1 MLADLRLW
9 RGFPAFFIW
18 AGFVGAAFADPLV
31 LPEISVIGSGG
42 APLPASA
49 SEKTV
54 SGEDIWA
61 QPAARPGEILE
72 QTPGLIVSQHSGE
85 GKANQYYLRG
95 FNLDHGTDLAIT
107 VDGMPANMRTHG
119 HGQGYADVNFLIP
132 ELVQSMRVRKGPYFA
147 DEGDFASA
155 GAISLNYLDT
165 LPKNIAQVTLGSFGY
180 RRGVFAGSTAVANG
194 SLLGALELNSY
205 NGPWATPDEVR
216 KINGVMRYSQGTS
229 LDGFSITAMAY
240 DNRWT
245 STDQVAQ
252 RAVDS
257 GMIDRFGTLDPT
269 DGGKSSR
276 YSLSGRWS
284 QSTDSTVTKVDAYVI
299 RSTLQLFNNFTY
311 FLDDPVNGDQFSQT
325 DRRTLGGINAS
336 HLVKWRFGGFDTE
349 TLVGVQTRYD
359 DINVGLFKTVQ
370 RQVLSTVRDD
380 KVQEASAGLYAQQTV
395 RWTDWFRTIGGLRY
409 DRVGG
414 RVNSD
419 TPENSGSVDTWIA
432 SPKASIIFGPFART
446 EFFINYGRGFHSND
460 MRGATITVD
469 PNDKTTALPKVPL
482 LVRSTGGEV
491 GVRSQLIPG
500 LDTSVAVFVL
510 DYASE
515 LLFVGDAGTTEP
527 SRPSRRIGVE
537 WTNQYKPLPWLTF
550 DVDVAYTQARF
561 TDIDTVGDRIPG
573 APTTVASAG
582 VTFGEKTGWF
592 GVLKVRYF
600 GPRPLIEDGSV
611 RSSATTL
618 VNGRIGYNFESGM
631 RLWLEGFNLLNT
643 KASQIDYYYTSR
655 LPGEPAGG
663 VADIHF
669 HPVEPM
675 AVRLTLAANF

>member
-1 MLADLRLW
+1 MLADLRAL
-9 RGFPAFFIW
+9 RGLPVFFIC
-18 AGFVGAAFADPLV
+18 ATFTGVAFADPLV

-42 APLPASA
+42 APPPAAA
-49 SEKTV
+49 SEKAFTD
-54 SGEDIWA
+54 EDIWA
-61 QPAARPGEILE
+61 QPASRPGEILE

-119 HGQGYADVNFLIP
+119 HGQGYADINFLIP

-165 LPKNIAQVTLGSFGY
+165 LPKNIVQVTLGSFGY
-180 RRGVFAGSTAVANG
+180 RRGLFAGSTAVANG

-205 NGPWATPDEVR
+205 NGPWATPDDLR
-216 KINGVMRYSQGTS
+216 KINGVLRYSQGTA
-229 LDGFSITAMAY
+229 LDGFSITGMAY
-240 DNRWT
+240 SNRWN

-257 GMIDRFGTLDPT
+257 GLIDRFGTLDPT
-269 DGGKSSR
+269 DGGNSSR

-284 QSTDSTVTKVDAYVI
+284 QSTDNTVTKIDAYVI

-325 DRRTLGGINAS
+325 DQRTLGGVNAS
-336 HLVKWRFGGFDTE
+336 HQVKWRFAGFDAE

-395 RWTDWFRTIGGLRY
+395 RWTDWVRTIGGIRY

-419 TPENSGSVDTWIA
+419 TPENSGNVDAWIA

-446 EFFINYGRGFHSND
+446 EFFVNYGNGFHSND

-469 PNDKTTALPKVPL
+469 PTDKTTPLPKVPL

-491 GVRSQLIPG
+491 GVRSQFIPG

-550 DVDVAYTQARF
+550 DVDLAYTQARF
-561 TDIDTVGDRIPG
+561 TDVDAVGDHIPG

-592 GVLKVRYF
+592 GALKVRYF
-600 GPRPLIEDGSV
+600 GPRPLIEDDSV

-618 VNGRIGYNFESGM
+618 VNGRIGYNFDNGM

-663 VADIHF
+663 INDIHF

-675 AVRLTLAANF
+675 VVRLTLAATF

>member
-1 MLADLRLW
+1 MLADLRLS
-9 RGFPAFFIW
+9 RGLPVFFIC
-18 AGFVGAAFADPLV
+18 AVLTGSAFADPVV

-42 APLPASA
+42 ATPPAAA
-49 SEKTV
+49 SEKTI

-180 RRGVFAGSTAVANG
+180 RRGLFAGSTAVANG

-205 NGPWATPDEVR
+205 NGPWQTPDDVR
-216 KINGVMRYSQGTS
+216 KINGVIRYSQGTA
-229 LDGFSITAMAY
+229 LDGFSVTGMAY
-240 DNRWT
+240 SNRWT

-269 DGGKSSR
+269 DGGLASR

-284 QSTDSTVTKVDAYVI
+284 QSTDNTVTKVDAYVI

-325 DRRTLGGINAS
+325 DKRTLGGINAS
-336 HLVKWRFGGFDTE
+336 HLMRWRLGGFDAE

-359 DINVGLFKTVQ
+359 DINVGLFKTIQ
-370 RQVLSTVRDD
+370 RQTLSTVRDD

-395 RWTDWFRTIGGLRY
+395 KWTDWVRTIGGIRY

-419 TPENSGSVDTWIA
+419 TPENSGNVDAWIT
-432 SPKASIIFGPFART
+432 SPKASIIFGPFARN
-446 EFFINYGRGFHSND
+446 EFFVNYGRGFHSND

-469 PNDKTTALPKVPL
+469 PTDKTTPLPKVPL

-500 LDTSVAVFVL
+500 LDTSVSVFVL

-527 SRPSRRIGVE
+527 SRPSRRVGVE

-561 TDIDTVGDRIPG
+561 TDVDPVGDKIPG

-582 VTFGEKTGWF
+582 VTFGERTGWF
-592 GVLKVRYF
+592 GALKVRYF
-600 GPRPLIEDGSV
+600 GPRPLIEDDSV

-618 VNGRIGYNFESGM
+618 VNGRVGYNFDNGM
-631 RLWLEGFNLLNT
+631 RLWLEGFNLLNA

-663 VADIHF
+663 VNDIHF